1 MGTTTPA
8 GLPASFDPTRGIE
21 VLELTNIGRFKSYR
35 LELPPGQVVEIQG
48 GNGQGKTTLLHAIM
62 AALESLRATE
72 IDRMITLGEEGG
84 RICLQGFGLTIEKVY
99 RNGELVAI
107 DISDANGTIANNRFG
122 KPQAILDMAFKGTF
136 LNPFDLLAAKDADRV
151 KAIAKTI
158 KLDLDRVRDL
168 LSDVV
173 EQERI
178 PALRSVEDVFPA
190 IERITKTLE
199 EERREAGRELEKQEK
214 RTQALYQLVPKDWNP
229 DVPKPVLPAP
239 LGDVHDAKRAIEV
252 RNAERRQYGEMIA
265 ALEADVTRYTNL
277 RDGATMRAQQAQ
289 EQLRQLG
296 ADIEDEAALEQQ
308 IRELQQRLAAMQQ
321 RNLERQRITNARDS
335 EQAESQR
342 LTERVSELET
352 HLKEKKNHLWELGE
366 APEST
371 DRLQQ
376 QIDEYDRLMAVY
388 TEGVDAWGEAN
399 RRHDEARRSAEEETP
414 LRTAHQVLDDQ
425 VKAMRLIP
433 EKLLVGVEVPVDGMQ
448 IVGDQVYLQN
458 PDTGNYHPLEAYG
471 EAEQLLFCIRVAMA
485 LAPAPFIL
493 VDGIERCDPSSSRR
507 LYQYITEKGFQAV
520 CTRVTDGPLHE
531 VPITTEQEEPWSDLR
546 SPDGCIPADSMD
558 SSMPTPDEGAN
569 DTPGSLF

>member
-1 MGTTTPA
+1 MATQQTPA

-48 GNGQGKTTLLHAIM
+48 GNGQGKTTLLHAIE

-84 RICLQGFGLTIEKVY
+84 RICLQGFGLTIEKVF

-122 KPQAILDMAFKGTF
+122 KPQAILDLAFKGTF
-136 LNPFDLLAAKDADRV
+136 LNPFDLLAAKDSDRV

-158 KLDLDRVRDL
+158 KLDLARVREL

-178 PALRSVEDVFPA
+178 PPLHSVEDVFPA

-199 EERREAGRELEKQEK
+199 EERREAGRELERQEK
-214 RTQALYQLVPKDWNP
+214 RTQALYQLVPKDWTP
-229 DVPKPVLPAP
+229 EAPKPVLPQP
-239 LGDVHDAKRAIEV
+239 LGDVHDAKRAMEV
-252 RNAERRQYGEMIA
+252 RNAERRQYAEMAA
-265 ALEADVTRYTNL
+265 ALDADVKRYANL
-277 RDGATMRAQQAQ
+277 RDGAAIRAQQAQ
-289 EQLRQLG
+289 EQLQQLG

-321 RNLERQRITNARDS
+321 RNLERQRITNARDA
-335 EQAESQR
+335 ETAESQR
-342 LTERVSELET
+342 LNERVSELT
-352 HLKEKKNHLWELGE
+352 AHLKEKQDRLWELGE
-366 APEST
+366 APEDT
-371 DRLQQ
+371 TRLQA
-376 QIDEYDRLMAVY
+376 QIDAYEQRMAEY
-388 TEGVDAWGEAN
+388 TEGVDAWGESN
-399 RRHDEARRSAEEETP
+399 RRHEEARRSAEEETP

-425 VKAMRLIP
+425 VKQMRQVP
-433 EKLLVGVEVPVDGMQ
+433 EKMLAGVEVPVDGMQ
-448 IVGDQVYLQN
+448 IVGDQVYLRN

-520 CTRVTDGPLHE
+520 CTRVTDGPIRE
-531 VPITTEQEEPWSDLR
+531 VPIAS
-546 SPDGCIPADSMD
+546 IPADSWD
-558 SSMPTPDEGAN
+558 SSMPSPDEGA
-569 DTPGSLF
+569 DDVTPGRLF